1 MLDPFVDGRF
11 GIGGTDRPPLGDPPD
26 CDVCPPAPARG
37 YFKAPPMSTKA
48 PPLAPAVYEP
58 HWAVWGTGFGG
69 GSQSSGD
76 AVIGSHNLSARTAG
90 FAGGFD
96 YRLAPNSVGGALAG
110 GGTRHDRGPSG
121 VGGSDQR
128 CVGRS
133 IISAIFAA
141 RHRRGS
147 WAREVKDR

>member
-1 MLDPFVDGRF
+1 MAVSGLAAPTVHRSA
-11 GIGGTDRPPLGDPPD
+11 IRPTAT
-26 CDVCPPAPARG
+26 CARRRPHAA

-58 HWAVWGTGFGG
+58 HWAVLGTGFGG
-69 GSQSSGD
+69 GSQISGD
-76 AVIGSHNLSARTAG
+76 AVIT
-90 FAGGFD
+90 
-96 YRLAPNSVGGALAG
+96 PNSVGGALAG